1 MESYFLDKRTYVES
15 ERLCETKFA
24 ENGPFWHLTTPGSNQ
39 EIIFTN
45 NEELQQGI
53 TFAAVCAA
61 TLNIRII
68 AFELMSNHIHFIL
81 AGSKEAGLEF
91 FNQFK
96 SRLKRYFAL
105 EHRFLTMRHFN
116 VNDGL
121 IPIADLSMLRNE
133 IVYVHRNQY
142 VINTMITPYSDL
154 YGTGYLYF
162 CPLGFELSGEQFN
175 SMTVR
180 RKKALLKGRAITL
193 PDSYY
198 CRDGYIQP
206 ASFCFIREGE
216 QYFRNAHHYF
226 TSLLKSYEAYSET
239 AKRLG
244 DTVSITDDEMYF
256 AVSAMCSKDYNTSV
270 PYTLPVKDK
279 MDVARKMKSDYS
291 ASPQQIKRI
300 LKLDNS
306 VISELFPRTV

>member
-1 MESYFLDKRTYVES
+1 MESYFLEKRTFVES
-15 ERLCETKFA
+15 EKQCENSFI
-24 ENGPFWHLTTPGSNQ
+24 ENGPFWHLTTPGTNQ
-39 EIIFTN
+39 EIIFTTT
-45 NEELQQGI
+45 EELRQGI
-53 TFAAVCAA
+53 TFAAMCAA
-61 TLNIRII
+61 TRNIRII
-68 AFELMSNHIHFIL
+68 AFELMSNHVHFIVS
-81 AGSKEAGLEF
+81 GSKEECLSF

-96 SRLKRYFAL
+96 SKLKRYFTSR
-105 EHRFLTMRHFN
+105 HRYLSMNHFN
-116 VNDGL
+116 VNDGP
-121 IPIADLSMLRNE
+121 IPIGDLTTLRNE

-142 VINTMITPYSDL
+142 VVNTMITPYSDL
-154 YGTGYLYF
+154 WGTGYLYF

-175 SMTVR
+175 GLTVR
-180 RKKALLKGRAITL
+180 QQKAMLKGRTFKM
-193 PDSYY
+193 PDNYY

-244 DTVSITDDEMYF
+244 DAVSITDDEMYF
-256 AVSAMCSKDYNTSV
+256 AVSAMCSKDYNISV
-270 PYTLPVKDK
+270 PYTLSPKDK
-279 MDVARKMKSDYS
+279 MDVARKMKSDYC

-306 VISELFPRTV
+306 IISELFPRT